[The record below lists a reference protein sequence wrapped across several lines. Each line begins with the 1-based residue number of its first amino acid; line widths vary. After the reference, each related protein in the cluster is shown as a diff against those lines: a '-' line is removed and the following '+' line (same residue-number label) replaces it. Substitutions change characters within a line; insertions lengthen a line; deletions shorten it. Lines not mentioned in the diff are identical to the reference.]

1 MGIISVKLESGETW
15 RFEVNC
21 IEKALSLYEMGWVKI
36 VTDENNTYVFNND
49 EIAYIHAEK
58 REVKEYE

>member
-1 MGIISVKLESGETW
+1 MDIISVKLESGETR

-21 IEKALSLYEMGWVKI
+21 IEKALTLCETGWVKI
-36 VTDENNTYVFNND
+36 VTDEKDVYVFEND

-58 REVKEYE
+58 MGGKRK